1 MSNEEL
7 WTKFLEN
14 IKNEVSDVSLV
25 TWFGEDE
32 TKLYSLKDDIATI
45 VVNQD
50 LTKKHLE
57 SHYLDM
63 MTDVMNRITDS
74 NITINIFLVLFF
86 IS

>member
-32 TKLYSLKDDIATI
+32 TKLYSLKDDKPRF
-45 VVNQD
+45 N
-50 LTKKHLE
+50 
-57 SHYLDM
+57 
-63 MTDVMNRITDS
+63 
-74 NITINIFLVLFF
+74 
-86 IS
+86 